1 MISISYLTC
10 LLLFCTYKSPHVAAK
25 RVVLFRHCFWV
36 KFLEIVCMCFGFF
49 LSSALVKV
57 IPTLVIANLG
67 FNDSIR
73 PFYILVLLNLNW
85 LVVYVLHMT
94 DQYAYLMVESKGVWL
109 ALQLILKSKGL
120 VRVYRGIGAG
130 PARAIYFLVYEIY
143 KKVFS

>member
-1 MISISYLTC
+1 M
-10 LLLFCTYKSPHVAAK
+10 
-25 RVVLFRHCFWV
+25 
-36 KFLEIVCMCFGFF
+36 
-49 LSSALVKV
+49 
-57 IPTLVIANLG
+57 LVIANLG

-130 PARAIYFLVYEIY
+130 PAHTMYFLEYEIY
-143 KKVFS
+143 KKVFSSGNLNNLTIVTVSAVSAMVTSDVVFTLINMVKLRVQFNNIFYKGGVGLCA

>member
-1 MISISYLTC
+1 M
-10 LLLFCTYKSPHVAAK
+10 
-25 RVVLFRHCFWV
+25 
-36 KFLEIVCMCFGFF
+36 
-49 LSSALVKV
+49 
-57 IPTLVIANLG
+57 LVIANLG

-130 PARAIYFLVYEIY
+130 PAHAMYFLVYEIY
-143 KKVFS
+143 EKVFSSGNLNNLTIVTVSAVSAMVTSDVVFTLINVVKRRVQFNNIFYKGGVGLCA